1 MSDGFNWDSEI
12 PTEQEIESI
21 SSKPV
26 STKVE
31 PTQATV
37 EQEPEIDYVEESSN
51 YSQDSADDY
60 EFLTNARLRLEQG
73 RLYEMFLKHN
83 LFGDVDSD
91 PRAIANVQREL
102 KEFIQER
109 LEVLL
114 GLKPDP
120 KLIKLRQEEAG
131 PFNSLEIDILKKV
144 IGRISGGATE
154 QSIVPA
160 VSNKS
165 DTLKTLSAP
174 KTSSIR
180 PLAEVKQPNPRNQ
193 QQKQTVKAQQEKKP
207 VAQAQPKPAQ
217 EPPSRPNKPLSEW
230 TPAEKAERNKQ
241 IAIEQA
247 AKKAPPGRNHVPMPS
262 FDQQVL
268 YYGSQTNKYAGNG
281 LVGKII
287 QSLPKGDR

>member
-1 MSDGFNWDSEI
+1 MSFNWDSEI
-12 PTEQEIESI
+12 PSEKEIEEMARRSA
-21 SSKPV
+21 V
-26 STKVE
+26 VE
-31 PTQATV
+31 PEAIAKKPEKIMEEIFEIEEEQAV
-37 EQEPEIDYVEESSN
+37 QEEAEE
-51 YSQDSADDY
+51 Y

-91 PRAIANVQREL
+91 PRAVANVQKEL

-120 KLIKLRQEEAG
+120 KLRKIQLDHSL

-154 QSIVPA
+154 QIENRQPISI
-160 VSNKS
+160 KS
-165 DTLKTLSAP
+165 DTLKPLSYP
-174 KTSSIR
+174 SKSPSIKPIQEQKPVSMRR
-180 PLAEVKQPNPRNQ
+180 PTNQAAAKQETVAKVAAQEKQP
-193 QQKQTVKAQQEKKP
+193 A
-207 VAQAQPKPAQ
+207 
-217 EPPSRPNKPLSEW
+217 RPDKPLSEW
-230 TPAEKAERNKQ
+230 TAAEKAERNKQ

-247 AKKAPPGRNHVPMPS
+247 AKKAPPAKNHVPMPS

-268 YYGSQTNKYAGNG
+268 HYGSQTNKYAANG
-281 LVGKII
+281 LVSKII
-287 QSLPKGDR
+287 QSLPSKGEE